1 MKNRITNTMFY
12 LSSVAASVVV
22 TLVVTGFFGG
32 AAVPQNYASES
43 SRPGAVA
50 ETTAATTTDTDN
62 LDRAIVENEDGEG
75 VSLAYSSKAG
85 GSSARTVKLNKHQK
99 SMLKYAQSLAKPYG
113 EKVAHKETACSVPG
127 ARVLGCYSPSGGSVR
142 ISLTRAGLSKSKEAL
157 KSVVLHEISHGIIMW
172 ACHDN
177 PIPKIVGKRIEY
189 VTSAYAVILGAKKK
203 HLPSTVYNKKDMSIA
218 KKIRADKCF

>member
-32 AAVPQNYASES
+32 TAVPQNLASES
-43 SRPGAVA
+43 SAVA
-50 ETTAATTTDTDN
+50 GTVAATADTDA
-62 LDRAIVENEDGEG
+62 LDRAIVESEDGEG
-75 VSLAYSSKAG
+75 ISLAYSKKTKAAG

-142 ISLTRAGLSKSKEAL
+142 ISLTRAGLSKSKAVL
-157 KSVVLHEISHGIIMW
+157 KSIVLHEISHGIIMW